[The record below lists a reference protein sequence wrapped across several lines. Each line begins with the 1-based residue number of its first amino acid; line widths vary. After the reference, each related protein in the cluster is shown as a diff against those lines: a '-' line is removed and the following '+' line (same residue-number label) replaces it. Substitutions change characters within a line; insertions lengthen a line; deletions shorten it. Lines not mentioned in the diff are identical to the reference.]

1 MADDELNPTADD
13 DGQAGAPGDGEM
25 GDGESGQ
32 DSDGG
37 GFSGKKIVLFIVLPL
52 FILAGAITALYV
64 TGMLDQF
71 IGGGDK
77 EISASAEDKDG
88 SSDAVVFYDV
98 PDMVVNLSSDGR
110 RKTFLKLQVS
120 LELEKEA
127 DKQAVEKVMP
137 RVIDHFQTYLRGL
150 RTEDLSGSAGIYRMR
165 QELLARVRTAV
176 YPVEVRDVLFR
187 EVLIQ

>member
-1 MADDELNPTADD
+1 MADDELNPEAAETGDD
-13 DGQAGAPGDGEM
+13 LAGTE
-25 GDGESGQ
+25 
-32 DSDGG
+32 DSDGEGVEESG

-77 EISASAEDKDG
+77 EVAAKAEQGEDKAK
-88 SSDAVVFYDV
+88 SVVFYDV
-98 PDMVVNLSSDGR
+98 PDMVVNLSNDGR

-120 LELEKEA
+120 LELENEA

-137 RVIDHFQTYLRGL
+137 RVIDHFQTYLREL

-176 YPVEVRDVLFR
+176 YPVEVKDVLFR